1 MRVIDLAIKDWR
13 QLLRDRQTV
22 FFMAA
27 MPILFTLFFGLIFGS
42 AGGETDPRLPVAVIS
57 ADSSSSLSSSLLS
70 LLEASEA
77 VRPVVEE
84 SVSAEEAGQWVR
96 DARYAA
102 ALFVPAGFGETV
114 EHLAE
119 GKAERLASNGT
130 IAGDEAMQATLI
142 VDRSTPAGQT
152 AANAIETAVTRLLSA
167 AQIARLATEAFEAS
181 VPFEDQAV
189 RQAFQHQALAS
200 ASEAWREPPISVAA
214 EQAWA
219 AGEDEQSQPNA
230 FAQSSPGMI
239 IQFTI
244 HGLMMTAMILVLERK
259 TGALQRLLT
268 TTMTRTQIIAA
279 KVLGSF
285 VTVFAQQALLV
296 LVGQFAFGVD
306 YLREPVATLAVMVAL
321 SLWVTSLGLLI
332 GALARTEEHV
342 HAWSLVAMFFFS
354 ALGGA
359 WFPLEYTGKA
369 FNTIGHLTPAAWALD
384 GFQNIVM
391 RGLGLQSVLLPVG
404 IVVVYAVV
412 FFGLAVW
419 RFRFE

>member
-1 MRVIDLAIKDWR
+1 MRVIDLAVKDWR
-13 QLLRDRQTV
+13 QLLLDRQTA

-57 ADSSSSLSSSLLS
+57 ADSSSSLSGSLLS

-84 SVSAEEAGQWVR
+84 GVSAEEAGQWVR
-96 DARYAA
+96 DSRYAA
-102 ALFVPAGFGETV
+102 ALFVPAGFGET
-114 EHLAE
+114 
-119 GKAERLASNGT
+119 AERLASNGT
-130 IAGDEAMQATLI
+130 IAGGEAMQATLI

-152 AANAIETAVTRLLSA
+152 AASAIETAVTRLLSA
-167 AQIARLATEAFEAS
+167 AQIARLATEAFEAN
-181 VPFEDQAV
+181 VPFEDQAA
-189 RQAFQHQALAS
+189 RQAFHHQALAS
-200 ASEAWREPPISVAA
+200 ASEAWREPPVSVAV

-230 FAQSSPGMI
+230 FAQSSTGMI

-259 TGALQRLLT
+259 TGSLQRLLT

-342 HAWSLVAMFFFS
+342 HTWSLVAMFFFS

-404 IVVVYAVV
+404 IVVAYAVV